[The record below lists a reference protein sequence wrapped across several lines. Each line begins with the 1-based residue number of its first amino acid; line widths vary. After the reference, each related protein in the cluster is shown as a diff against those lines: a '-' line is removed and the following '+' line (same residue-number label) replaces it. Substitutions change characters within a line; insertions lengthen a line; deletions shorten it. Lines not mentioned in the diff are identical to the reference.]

1 MGKRGRRGQLQHT
14 EARLASSEAAM
25 EEANQ
30 GTSTL
35 RDALTALETR
45 HHQVRAVQL
54 QLAWEPTLL
63 LACVWGQ
70 CF

>member
-1 MGKRGRRGQLQHT
+1 MGKRGRRGQLEHT

-45 HHQVRAVQL
+45 HHQVRAV
-54 QLAWEPTLL
+54 
-63 LACVWGQ
+63 
-70 CF
+70 